1 MDAYTGLAA
10 LYDIFMDNIP
20 YYEWYDY
27 LKSLLAEYNINKG
40 IVLDLGCGTG
50 NMTELLAADG
60 YDMIGID
67 NSSEMLNIAM
77 EKAYDKELNI
87 LYLLQDMREFELYGT
102 VAAVVSLCDS
112 LNYITEHNELVK
124 VFSLVNN
131 YLDPD
136 GIFIFD
142 MTTSKKYEDIADSV
156 IAENREEG
164 SFIWENT
171 YFEGE
176 KINRYDMTI
185 FERLDNGLYK
195 RHQETHIQRV
205 YTLDEIKSALDLAG
219 LKFEACYKAFTRQKP
234 DNDCERIYVIARESV
249 NHNETKK
256 RR

>member
-20 YYEWYDY
+20 YDEWYDY

-50 NMTELLAADG
+50 NMTELLASDG

-77 EKAYDKELNI
+77 EKAYDKEHNI

-142 MTTSKKYEDIADSV
+142 MTTSKKYEDIADAI

-185 FERLDNGLYK
+185 FEKLDNGLYK
-195 RHQETHIQRV
+195 KHQETHIQRV

-219 LKFEACYKAFTRQKP
+219 LKFEACYKAFTRQTP
-234 DNDCERIYVIARESV
+234 NNDCERIYVIARESV

>member
-1 MDAYTGLAA
+1 MEAYTGLAA

-20 YYEWYDY
+20 YDEWCVY
-27 LKSLLAEYNINKG
+27 LRSLLTEYNITEG

-50 NMTELLAADG
+50 NMTELLAAAG
-60 YDMIGID
+60 FDMIGID
-67 NSSEMLNIAM
+67 NSDEMLGIAM
-77 EKAYDKELNI
+77 EKSYDKGLNI

-102 VAAVVSLCDS
+102 VAAVVSICDS
-112 LNYITEHNELVK
+112 LNYITEFDELVE

-142 MTTSKKYEDIADSV
+142 MTTEKKYTAISDAV

-164 SFIWENT
+164 SFIWENS
-171 YFEGE
+171 YFSVER
-176 KINRYDMTI
+176 INQYDMTI
-185 FERLDNGLYK
+185 FERLDDGLFK
-195 RHQETHIQRV
+195 KHQETHIQRV

-219 LKFEACYKAFTRQKP
+219 LKFEACYKAFTHDEP
-234 DNDCERIYVIARESV
+234 DDDCERIYVIARETI

-256 RR
+256 RK

>member
-20 YYEWYDY
+20 YDEWYDY

-40 IVLDLGCGTG
+40 IILDLGCGTG
-50 NMTELLAADG
+50 NITELLAADG

-142 MTTSKKYEDIADSV
+142 MTTSKKYEDIADAV
-156 IAENREEG
+156 IAENRAEG

-185 FERLDNGLYK
+185 FEKLDNGLYK
-195 RHQETHIQRV
+195 KHQETHIQRV

-219 LKFEACYKAFTRQKP
+219 LKFEACYKAFTRQTP
-234 DNDCERIYVIARESV
+234 NNDCERIYVIARESV

>member
-1 MDAYTGLAA
+1 MEAYTGLAA

-20 YYEWYDY
+20 YDEWCVY
-27 LKSLLAEYNINKG
+27 LRSLLTEYNITEG

-50 NMTELLAADG
+50 NMTELLAAAG
-60 YDMIGID
+60 FDMIGID
-67 NSSEMLNIAM
+67 NSDEMLGIAM
-77 EKAYDKELNI
+77 EKSYDKGLNI

-102 VAAVVSLCDS
+102 VAAVVSICDS
-112 LNYITEHNELVK
+112 LNYITEFDELVE

-142 MTTSKKYEDIADSV
+142 MTTEKKYTAISDAV

-164 SFIWENT
+164 SFIWENS
-171 YFEGE
+171 YFAGE
-176 KINRYDMTI
+176 RINQYDMTI
-185 FERLDNGLYK
+185 FERLDDGLYK
-195 RHQETHIQRV
+195 KHQETHIQRV

-219 LKFEACYKAFTRQKP
+219 LKFEACYKAFTHDEP
-234 DNDCERIYVIARESV
+234 DDDCERIYVIARETI

-256 RR
+256 RK